1 MTKKY
6 LFFIIV
12 SFTTVTLAAGKA
24 KFPATEV
31 IDFQLQ
37 TLPTQEK
44 RGFCWVRSLAAKR
57 ADAWRCITNNVIYDP
72 CFTSKVADTLV
83 CNVDPADNKYG
94 FLLRLQQP
102 LPQST
107 RLKGKKND
115 AWVIELQDG
124 LLCRPYTGTARIVN
138 YKGKVIE
145 VQYGCASLGDELVGL
160 LRGSIKP
167 GKVWQ
172 AKQVVY
178 KVIDAKKKVVTTKVV
193 SIKRVWR

>member
-12 SFTTVTLAAGKA
+12 VFTVVTLAAGKT
-24 KFPATEV
+24 KFTATEV
-31 IDFQLQ
+31 IDFQLK

-57 ADAWRCITNNVIYDP
+57 ADAWRCITTDNIIYDP
-72 CFTSKVADTLV
+72 CFTSELADALV
-83 CNVDPADNKYG
+83 CDVDPVKNKNG

-102 LPQST
+102 LPRSVKN
-107 RLKGKKND
+107 KGGKNR
-115 AWVIELQDG
+115 AWLIELQDG
-124 LLCRPYTGTARIVN
+124 SLCRPYTGTVGR
-138 YKGKVIE
+138 YKGKA
-145 VQYGCASLGDELVGL
+145 VQYGCSSSGDDLVGL

-167 GKVWQ
+167 SKVWR

-178 KVIDAKKKVVTTKVV
+178 KTVNAKKKLVTTKNVA
-193 SIKRVWR
+193 IKRVWR